1 MNFDAILA
9 IWRRQLGSL
18 LLNPLG
24 YVFILVFVLV
34 SAAIMFWKDDFF
46 SRNIADLDPLL
57 KFMPWLLIVLLPA
70 LAMGSWASERE
81 LGTEEQLLTLP
92 LSVADAVLGKWLG
105 VASYFTLAMLFSF
118 SNVFV
123 IKSLGSPD
131 TGLLVANYIGWW
143 LAGLVFA
150 ALSVLASSLVSL
162 PAIGFVLG
170 VLFCAGVMGIAWPAE
185 WFDPFNRGLVPMGGL
200 VTALVFIGLSLG
212 AASLL
217 LSMRRWQE
225 ARYAALACQ
234 CVVFVGM
241 GLTFFNLGV
250 QADRKAIDKDVTDER
265 LSSLSSASVKV
276 LSEITEP
283 VKIIAFISQK
293 LPTELEL
300 KGKEVSNTL
309 KVIERSLGEKV
320 ELEWHFPADTL
331 DEEGTLGS
339 QFYGLTPKKVVI
351 EEVTG
356 KQETEVFLGVVVNCG
371 ARSEKINHFDPGLS
385 VEYELVRAVR
395 TASTPKKKV
404 LGIVKTDLSMMGGF
418 DFQTRQSSPEWQ
430 VVREWKRQYEVR
442 EVFLDSAVGDDVNV
456 LVVAQ
461 PSRLNDAS
469 LKNLHDYIWAGRPA
483 LIMEDPM
490 PMFSGPQL
498 GTSQPK
504 KPPNPMMGQPP
515 EEKGDL
521 SPLLRGLGLDASADQ
536 ILWSDY
542 NPSHAFRKLLWPSF
556 VWCYQNQGSIKYAP
570 STIGIQSL
578 LMPFPGTVR
587 AAQDKPAEIKI
598 QTLIQP
604 APELGWGTHAY
615 TEYFENHP
623 FFGPQ
628 RKQPKHYYPSPSDK
642 EEPALAVEITGKM
655 KRGYPLSKMEEPKND
670 NPLAGMDQLSEKPVH
685 VIWIADTDFAHDQFF
700 DFYRN
705 EDNRFGRDELRF
717 LQDLRNV
724 QFVANALDALAGDEA
739 LLDLR
744 TRLARRRPL
753 DKLEVVLS
761 DTQNK
766 LREAEASAQKDAE
779 EKIENLRKEVTE
791 RLEKIKK
798 REDLDEVTK
807 RQEVAK
813 LEKVANRQL
822 EKDIEEVTAKSDAK
836 VREAQTEQKR
846 AFSKEIAKVRYSALG
861 IPAAILFLLA
871 VIVFIARI
879 SGERLHIPESRKR
892 M

>member
-57 KFMPWLLIVLLPA
+57 EFMPWLLIVLLPA

-92 LSVADAVLGKWLG
+92 LSVGDALLGKWLG

-162 PAIGFVLG
+162 PSIGFVLG
-170 VLFCAGVMGIAWPAE
+170 VLFCAGVMGIAWSAE

-200 VTALVFIGLSLG
+200 VTAGVFIGLSLG

-217 LSMRRWQE
+217 LSMRRWHE
-225 ARYAALACQ
+225 ARYASLACQ
-234 CVVFVGM
+234 CVVFVGL
-241 GLTFFNLGV
+241 GVTFFNLGV
-250 QADRKAIDKDVTDER
+250 QADRRAIDKDITDER
-265 LSSLSSASVKV
+265 LSSLSSASAKV
-276 LSEITEP
+276 LSEITTP

-293 LPTELEL
+293 LPPELEL

-309 KVIERSLGEKV
+309 KVIERSLGNKV
-320 ELEWHFPADTL
+320 ELEWHFPADPL
-331 DEEGTLGS
+331 DEEGTLGT
-339 QFYGLTPKKVVI
+339 QFYGLAPKRVVI

-356 KQETEVFLGVVVNCG
+356 KQETDVFLGVVVNCG

-430 VVREWKRQYEVR
+430 VVREWKRQYDVR
-442 EVFLDSAVGDDVNV
+442 EVFLESPVGEDIHV
-456 LVVAQ
+456 LVAAQ
-461 PSRLNDAS
+461 PSRLNDTS
-469 LKNLHDYIWAGRPA
+469 LKNLHDYIWAGRPI
-483 LIMEDPM
+483 LVMEDPM

-504 KPPNPMMGQPP
+504 KPANPMMGQPP

-521 SPLLRGLGLDASADQ
+521 TPILRGLGLDASADQ

-556 VWCYQNQGSIKYAP
+556 VWCYQNQGSIQSAP
-570 STIGIQSL
+570 STVGIQSVVL
-578 LMPFPGTVR
+578 PFPGTLR
-587 AAQDKPAEIKI
+587 AAPDKPEDLKIK
-598 QTLIQP
+598 QLILP
-604 APELGWGTHAY
+604 ATELSWGTNSY

-628 RKQPKHYYPSPSDK
+628 RKKPKLFNPSPKDMNA
-642 EEPALAVEITGKM
+642 PALAVEISGKM
-655 KRGYPLSKMEEPKND
+655 KRSYPLAKLEEPMGT
-670 NPLAGMDQLSEKPVH
+670 NPQAGLGQLSEKPVH
-685 VIWIADTDFAHDQFF
+685 VIWVADTDFAHDQFF

-705 EDNRFGRDELRF
+705 EDNRFGRDEMRF

-724 QFVANALDALAGDEA
+724 QFIANILDALVGDVA

-766 LREAEASAQKDAE
+766 LREAETSAQKDND
-779 EKIENLRKEVTE
+779 EKIEHLRNEVNA
-791 RLEKIKK
+791 RLDKIKQ

-822 EKDIEEVTAKSDAK
+822 EKDSADVTAQSDVK
-836 VREAQTEQKR
+836 VRKAQADQKR
-846 AFSKEIAKVRYSALG
+846 AFSKEISKVRYSALG

-871 VIVFIARI
+871 LIVLVFRV
-879 SGERLHIPESRKR
+879 SGEQRHVPESRKR
-892 M
+892 T